1 MKFEAPP
8 GVWDKEPNYAKFTH
22 AGLKCVVRRNSFG
35 AWCGYVKLPP
45 GKLLNAV
52 KRIEQ
57 RREYNPL
64 YKKFRGGIGYNAKV
78 LRGVSVHG
86 GLTYSG
92 KLRRN
97 TGGLER
103 GLWVGFD
110 CAHSCDFVPKMASF
124 SFADQSQYRDMTFV
138 IDETSS
144 LAEQVKI
151 LTLG

>member
-8 GVWDKEPNYAKFTH
+8 GVWDKEPDYAKFNYM
-22 AGLKCVVRRNSFG
+22 GLKCVVRRNHFG

-57 RREYNPL
+57 RREYNSL
-64 YKKFRGGIGYNAKV
+64 YRKMRGGIGYNAKV
-78 LRGVSVHG
+78 LRNVSVHG

-97 TGGLER
+97 RGGLER

-110 CAHSCDFVPKMASF
+110 CAHSCDFVPKMASL
-124 SFADQSQYRDMTFV
+124 SLSDHGQYRDLTYV
-138 IDETSS
+138 IDETTS
-144 LAEQVKI
+144 LAAQIK
-151 LTLG
+151 LLASG